1 MLSQIETRKFQ
12 LMHIMFI
19 VKAYNSRVRT
29 KQVGYFGRP
38 LIKLFL
44 FTRCQYITPISV
56 HGQDNYWND
65 ECWLLFLPVCNV
77 CNSLTCHNAH
87 VGQVFEIM
95 GSSGWYSAYPS
106 TNSTLSLS
114 LSIIIFLG
122 ISKTPKNTMKNAY
135 GRLFDKIG

>member
-1 MLSQIETRKFQ
+1 MCIFIKKGMLSQIETRKFQ

-29 KQVGYFGRP
+29 KQVGYFGSP

-65 ECWLLFLPVCNV
+65 EC
-77 CNSLTCHNAH
+77 
-87 VGQVFEIM
+87 
-95 GSSGWYSAYPS
+95 
-106 TNSTLSLS
+106 
-114 LSIIIFLG
+114 
-122 ISKTPKNTMKNAY
+122 
-135 GRLFDKIG
+135 